1 MFCITLRRR
10 GIHTAP
16 ILVSLML
23 CATASSMPPEVW
35 FSPGVSYDAAEP
47 EPKVVI
53 AAYIDD
59 DMHLD
64 LVITS
69 AGNDSNPGGV
79 TVLLGD
85 GLGGFG
91 NDAPFSSGVQPYGL
105 ASADFDRDG
114 HADLAVTQGGHD
126 SSAVKIWMGD
136 GSGGFVLGAT
146 LTAGKFPLAAAAGD
160 FNHDSKPDLAVANNV
175 LYGVTIFIG
184 NGDGT
189 FGAAQHLPG
198 QAGLAATDISAG
210 LINADSHLD
219 LVVSHYSGESI
230 FLGDG
235 SGGFTY
241 AGGAGSSLI
250 HEANDLGDIDG
261 DGLLDL
267 AAIEFYG
274 ERLLVCY
281 GNGDGTFGPP
291 EAHDIGFR
299 CEDVRIAD
307 LNGDSHA
314 EVLVSHQGLGVLLFL
329 NSGCGDL
336 FPPQTVA
343 TGTQNTCLVT
353 GDFDEDGLPDLA
365 GVCRNYGDTPYAT
378 IRLQYPPPPTLPGDF
393 DGDGHVGL
401 SDLSRLLSSF
411 GLCHGDSMF
420 DAYTDLDNDCCVGL
434 ADLSSLLEWYGV

>member
-1 MFCITLRRR
+1 
-10 GIHTAP
+10 
-16 ILVSLML
+16 
-23 CATASSMPPEVW
+23 MPPEVY
-35 FSPGVSYDAAEP
+35 FSPGVSYEAAEP

-53 AAYIDD
+53 AALIDD
-59 DMHLD
+59 DAHLD

-69 AGNDSNPGGV
+69 AGNDSDPGGV

-85 GLGGFG
+85 GVGGFG
-91 NDAPFSSGVQPYGL
+91 NDRAFSSGVQPYGL
-105 ASADFDRDG
+105 ATADFDRDG

-126 SSAVKIWMGD
+126 STAVNIYMGD
-136 GSGGFVLGAT
+136 GSGEFTLGTT
-146 LTAGKFPLAAAAGD
+146 LTAGKFPLAAVAAD
-160 FNHDSKPDLAVANNV
+160 LNHDDNPDLAVANNV
-175 LYGVTIFIG
+175 LYGVTIFLG

-189 FGAAQHLPG
+189 FGAAQHVP
-198 QAGLAATDISAG
+198 GLAATDIAVG
-210 LINADSHLD
+210 RINADAHLD
-219 LVVSHYSGESI
+219 LAVSHYSGESI

-235 SGGFTY
+235 AGGFTY

-261 DGLLDL
+261 DGLIDL

-307 LNGDSHA
+307 LNGDGHA
-314 EVLVSHQGLGVLLFL
+314 EVLVSHDWLGVLLFL

-336 FPPQTVA
+336 FSPQTVA
-343 TGTQNTCLVT
+343 TGVQNMCLAT
-353 GDFDEDGLPDLA
+353 GDFDEDNLPDLA

-378 IRLQYPPPPTLPGDF
+378 IRLQYPPPPTLPCDF
-393 DGDGHVGL
+393 DGDGHVAL

-411 GLCHGDSMF
+411 GLCHGDATF
-420 DAYTDLDNDCCVGL
+420 DAYADLDNDCCVGL
-434 ADLSSLLEWYGV
+434 ADLSYLLEWYGV